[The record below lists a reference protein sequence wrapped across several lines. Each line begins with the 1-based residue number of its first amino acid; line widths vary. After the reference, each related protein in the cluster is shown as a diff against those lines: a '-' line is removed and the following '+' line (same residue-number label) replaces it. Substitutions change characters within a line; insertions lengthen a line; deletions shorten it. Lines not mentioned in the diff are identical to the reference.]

1 MPIAAVPAYLGND
14 FADASPGLRFGLLLP
29 IWTDR
34 RDQEADVN
42 KRAAAKSPEGRE
54 VAEMLRREGMD
65 ATIRQL
71 REPPR
76 PRIAGRWEKNDFA
89 ARDAWKRIRAITV
102 HDKKRMEALVRR
114 QALAAD
120 SIPNVLRFDAVAVA
134 PFTTGL
140 GNEHPL
146 ENGFAFLNPYGL
158 PYLAG
163 SGVKGVLRCAAREL
177 AEGEWENDRGWKGL
191 HGPCYRLEIRR
202 GKEAIIIQL
211 SVLDVLFGLESGS
224 GDTEHVRGALSFWDV
239 IPRIEGD
246 SLMVEI
252 MTPHQSHYY
261 QINKKQNP
269 QPPHFQSP
277 HDSGQPNPICF
288 LTVPPRS
295 RFAFHVVCD
304 TAHLARL
311 TKDKSDGAPD
321 LLALADGRPLWQTL
335 LSGAFEHAFEWLGFG
350 AKTAV
355 GYGAM
360 QRDPQAEARA
370 AKERAEREAAERA
383 AREAAEKEARRAAMS
398 EAMRR
403 IDDFRR
409 EFAARAEQLRGGK
422 ERPNGVYHGKARD
435 LAKLALDAAD
445 WSAEEKRAAADAI
458 EEWLPKVV
466 QVDIRDE
473 RRKLKL
479 AALRGQA

>member
-14 FADASPGLRFGLLLP
+14 FPDASPGLRFGLLLP

-34 RDQEADVN
+34 RDQEEEVN
-42 KRAAAKSPEGRE
+42 RRATAKSREGQE
-54 VAEMLRREGMD
+54 LAELLQRKGMD
-65 ATIRQL
+65 ATIRHL

-76 PRIAGRWEKNDFA
+76 PRIAGLWEKSDFA
-89 ARDAWKRIRAITV
+89 SRNAWKRIKALSVDDR
-102 HDKKRMEALVRR
+102 KRMDALVRR
-114 QALAAD
+114 QAVAAD
-120 SIPNVLRFDAVAVA
+120 NASNVMRLDAVAVA

-158 PYLAG
+158 PYLPG
-163 SGVKGVLRCAAREL
+163 SGVKGVARRAAQEL
-177 AEGEWENDRGWKGL
+177 AEGNWESDRGWKGRNK
-191 HGPCYRLEIRR
+191 PCYRLSVRR
-202 GKEAIIIQL
+202 GKQTVEIPL

-239 IPRIEGD
+239 LPRIEGN
-246 SLMVEI
+246 SLRVEI

-288 LTVPPRS
+288 LTVPPGS

-311 TKDKSDGAPD
+311 TEDKSDGAPD

-335 LSGAFEHAFEWLGFG
+335 LAGAFEHAFEWLGFG

-360 QRDPQAEARA
+360 QRDPQAEAMA
-370 AKERAEREAAERA
+370 AKERAEREAKERA
-383 AREAAEKEARRAAMS
+383 ARSAAEEEARRAAMS

-422 ERPNGVYHGKARD
+422 ENPNGVYHGKARE
-435 LAKLALDAAD
+435 LARLATDAAD

-466 QVDIRDE
+466 RVEMKDE
-473 RRKLKL
+473 RKKLKL
-479 AALRGQA
+479 AALRGLG

>member
-1 MPIAAVPAYLGND
+1 MPVAAVPAYLGND

-34 RDQEADVN
+34 QDQEADVR
-42 KRAAAKSPEGRE
+42 KRAEARSREGQE
-54 VAEMLRREGMD
+54 VAEMLRREGMA
-65 ATIRQL
+65 ATIRRL
-71 REPPR
+71 RQRQSR
-76 PRIAGRWEKNDFA
+76 PMAGVWEKNDFA
-89 ARDAWKRIRAITV
+89 ARDAWDRIKRLSGSDRECMA
-102 HDKKRMEALVRR
+102 ALARR
-114 QALAAD
+114 QAVALEKTPGA
-120 SIPNVLRFDAVAVA
+120 LRFDAVAVG

-146 ENGFAFLNPYGL
+146 QNGFAFLNPYGL
-158 PYLAG
+158 PYLPG
-163 SGVKGVLRCAAREL
+163 SGVKGVLRQAAREL
-177 AEGEWENDRGWKGL
+177 ARGDWGDTRGWSADETYGL
-191 HGPCYRLEIRR
+191 KVDEERV
-202 GKEAIIIQL
+202 AL
-211 SVLDVLFGLESGS
+211 SMIDVLFGRESGA

-239 IPRIEGD
+239 IPQIEGD

-288 LTVPPRS
+288 LTVPPGS

-311 TKDKSDGAPD
+311 TEDKSDGAPD

-335 LSGAFEHAFEWLGFG
+335 LAGAFEHAFEWLGFG

-360 QRDPQAEARA
+360 QRDPQAEAMA
-370 AKERAEREAAERA
+370 AKERAEREAKERA
-383 AREAAEKEARRAAMS
+383 ARSAAEEEARRAAMS

-422 ERPNGVYHGKARD
+422 ENPNGVYHGKARE
-435 LAKLALDAAD
+435 LARLATDAAD

-466 QVDIRDE
+466 RVEMKDE
-473 RRKLKL
+473 RKKLKL
-479 AALRGQA
+479 AALRGLG

>member
-1 MPIAAVPAYLGND
+1 MPIAAAPAYLGRD
-14 FADASPGLRFGLLLP
+14 FTDASPGLRFGLLLP

-34 RDQEADVN
+34 QDQEAEVR
-42 KRAAAKSPEGRE
+42 KRAQARSREGQE
-54 VAEMLRREGMD
+54 VAEMLSREGMD
-65 ATIRQL
+65 AAIRHL
-71 REPPR
+71 RQRQSR
-76 PRIAGRWEKNDFA
+76 PIAGVWEKNDFA
-89 ARDAWKRIRAITV
+89 ARDAWDRIKRLSGSDRECMA
-102 HDKKRMEALVRR
+102 ALARR
-114 QALAAD
+114 QAVALEKTPGA
-120 SIPNVLRFDAVAVA
+120 LRFDAVAVA

-158 PYLAG
+158 PYLPG
-163 SGVKGVLRCAAREL
+163 SGVKGVARRAAQEL
-177 AEGEWENDRGWKGL
+177 ADGMWQNDRGWKGL
-191 HGPCYRLEIRR
+191 DKPCYRLELRR
-202 GKEAIIIQL
+202 GKQTIVIPL

-239 IPRIEGD
+239 IPQIEGN

-261 QINKKQNP
+261 QQRQERK
-269 QPPHFQSP
+269 SGDSTTP

-288 LTVPPRS
+288 LTVPPGS

-304 TAHLARL
+304 AAHLARL
-311 TKDKSDGAPD
+311 TKDKGDGAPD
-321 LLALADGRPLWQTL
+321 LLAVADGRPLWQTL
-335 LSGAFEHAFEWLGFG
+335 LTSAFEHAFEWLGFG

-370 AKERAEREAAERA
+370 AQARAEREAAERA
-383 AREAAEKEARRAAMS
+383 ARAAAEEEARRAAMS
-398 EAMRR
+398 EAMRC

-409 EFAARAEQLRGGK
+409 DFAARAEKLRGGK
-422 ERPNGVYHGKARD
+422 EKPNGVYHGKARD
-435 LAKLALDAAD
+435 LANLALAAAD

-466 QVDIRDE
+466 QVDIKDE
-473 RRKLKL
+473 RKKLKL
-479 AALRGQA
+479 AALRVSG